1 MVNYFDTLY
10 DCMTAGMLKGISLC
24 AQGKSAETMAVLR
37 ETLSKAELLH
47 CYLGFLEENEQ
58 RQAEG
63 LAPLKLEETFSAGD
77 LEEIGILMGDGV

>member
-1 MVNYFDTLY
+1 MDNKFSILY

-24 AQGKSAETMAVLR
+24 AQGKSAEALTVLR
-37 ETLSKAELLH
+37 SALSRGELLH

-63 LAPLKLEETFSAGD
+63 VAPLKLEEAFSAGD
-77 LEEIGILMGDGV
+77 VEEIGRLMGDGV